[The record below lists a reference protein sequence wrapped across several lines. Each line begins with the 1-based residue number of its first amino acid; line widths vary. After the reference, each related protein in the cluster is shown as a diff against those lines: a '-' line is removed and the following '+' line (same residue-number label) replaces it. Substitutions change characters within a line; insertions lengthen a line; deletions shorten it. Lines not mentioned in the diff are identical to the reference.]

1 MGREQRNQAIGIRIL
16 DDEQR
21 LAGIIFCVDLNKCM
35 IVIQKKAVLI
45 LGVQIIRC
53 IQRICRVRKIIGH
66 RYCFFLRL
74 REILYAILRPVHIDP
89 GLQGSLKILR
99 HRLPAI
105 DIIRIGK
112 ASHTVRPGKKSVIGS
127 QAGPMMIRA
136 IIDGLLCMLLQSVIH
151 IYIMLFSN
159 RIPYLR
165 KQPFFVII
173 RCKCR
178 QLIRENVVR
187 RRYQHDFG
195 IPVVHQLC

>member
-1 MGREQRNQAIGIRIL
+1 
-16 DDEQR
+16 
-21 LAGIIFCVDLNKCM
+21 M
-35 IVIQKKAVLI
+35 IVIQEKSILVLGI
-45 LGVQIIRC
+45 QIIRC
-53 IQRICRVRKIIGH
+53 IQRISRVRKIIRH

-74 REILYAILRPVHIDP
+74 REILYAILRPVHIDT

-99 HRLPAI
+99 HRLHAI

-112 ASHTVRPGKKSVIGS
+112 ASHTVRPGQKSVIGS
-127 QAGPMMIRA
+127 QTGPMMIRA

-178 QLIRENVVR
+178 QHIRENVVR
-187 RRYQHDFG
+187 CRYQHDFG